1 VFLDSQG
8 IAADAADFG
17 VASNGDVSTASYEHV
32 RANGYLKVWAIV
44 RNNVLV
50 LVTYN
55 SKKSAKQEESSSVEE
70 IVKSVRIVSLENEIP
85 P

>member
-1 VFLDSQG
+1 
-8 IAADAADFG
+8 
-17 VASNGDVSTASYEHV
+17 
-32 RANGYLKVWAIV
+32 
-44 RNNVLV
+44 V